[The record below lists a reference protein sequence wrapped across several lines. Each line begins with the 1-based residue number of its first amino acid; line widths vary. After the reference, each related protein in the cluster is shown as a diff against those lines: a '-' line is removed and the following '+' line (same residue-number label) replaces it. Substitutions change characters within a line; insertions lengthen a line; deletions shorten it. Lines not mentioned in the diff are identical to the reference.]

1 MAFAG
6 YIDLAAAIPKSIKLA
21 TGNVSVGD
29 IEQNIHDEWASEL
42 LEMSAGTAE
51 GDIIHYQVFMTAATL
66 MQVDRDDHAL
76 IKAEEGVEF
85 TEYSVPIARLLQLQ
99 IAYNKGMGLV
109 VPDGW
114 DPAIALNQLC
124 ACKGGTYAGAADAS
138 ALPLVMSV
146 QVV

>member
-1 MAFAG
+1 MAFEG
-6 YIDLAAAIPKSIKLA
+6 YIELGAAIPKAIKLA
-21 TGNVSVGD
+21 TGGSSISDV
-29 IEQNIHDEWASEL
+29 EQNIHDAWAYEL
-42 LEMSAGTAE
+42 LEMSAGVADDVT
-51 GDIIHYQVFMTAATL
+51 HYQVFMTAATL

-99 IAYNKGMGLV
+99 IAYNKGFGVV

-124 ACKGGTYAGAADAS
+124 ACKGGTYAGAAEAS

>member
-1 MAFAG
+1 MAFVG
-6 YIDLAAAIPKSIKLA
+6 YIDLTAAIPKSIKLA

-42 LEMSAGTAE
+42 LEMSAGVADDVT
-51 GDIIHYQVFMTAATL
+51 HYQVFLTAATL

-99 IAYNKGMGLV
+99 IAYNKGFGVV

-146 QVV
+146 QVI